1 MMKKY
6 IIVGILVFI
15 VAIALG
21 GLYISLLNKK
31 EQVTLKVIE
40 KYWIGEKDFKDNDP
54 LAITYTVKKG
64 DKIKAKRFDTGYVFT
79 IEKITKNAVYIKS
92 NKPIS
97 GTDKGV
103 DLRTKET
110 EYVIKSGKKL
120 ELTEP
125 SMDAGNIY
133 IFEIVE

>member
-1 MMKKY
+1 MKKV
-6 IIVGILVFI
+6 IIGIIIFVVALLLV
-15 VAIALG
+15 
-21 GLYISLLNKK
+21 GLYITLLNRK
-31 EQVTLKVIE
+31 EEATIKITE
-40 KYWIGEKDFKDNDP
+40 TYWAGEKDFKDNDP
-54 LAITYTVKKG
+54 LTMDYTVKKG

-79 IEKITKNAVYIKS
+79 IEKITKKAVYIKS

-97 GTDKGV
+97 GNEEGIS
-103 DLRTKET
+103 LRTKQT
-110 EYVIKSGKKL
+110 KYVIEKGKKL